1 MRDIFRKK
9 HSDRNGRVS
18 ESFLLGSLLAV
29 TGGYLDAYTYVSR
42 GGVFAN
48 AQTGNIIL
56 MGLNAADG
64 KLVKAF
70 NYLLPILAFVAGI
83 ILVERIKELG
93 SRDSRL
99 HWKQVILLAEAA
111 VLFLVG
117 FLPGG
122 PMNMLANLAISFVC
136 SMQVESFR
144 KLRGNAYVTTM
155 CTGNLRSA
163 TELLYRYHRTKDG
176 DVGKLSLQYYG
187 IILFFILG
195 AAIGMV
201 LTRILGEKAVIL
213 CCVLLLVVFFM
224 MFEEVNDR

>member
-1 MRDIFRKK
+1 
-9 HSDRNGRVS
+9 
-18 ESFLLGSLLAV
+18 
-29 TGGYLDAYTYVSR
+29 
-42 GGVFAN
+42 
-48 AQTGNIIL
+48 
-56 MGLNAADG
+56 
-64 KLVKAF
+64 
-70 NYLLPILAFVAGI
+70 
-83 ILVERIKELG
+83 
-93 SRDSRL
+93 
-99 HWKQVILLAEAA
+99 
-111 VLFLVG
+111 
-117 FLPGG
+117 
-122 PMNMLANLAISFVC
+122 MNMLANLAISFVC

-163 TELLYRYHRTKDG
+163 TELLYRYHRTKEG